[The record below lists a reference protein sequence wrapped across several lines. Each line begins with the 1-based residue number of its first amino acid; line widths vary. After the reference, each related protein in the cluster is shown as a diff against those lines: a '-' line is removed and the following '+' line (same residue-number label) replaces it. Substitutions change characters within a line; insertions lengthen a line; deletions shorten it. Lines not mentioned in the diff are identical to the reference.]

1 MSNLTL
7 ARQWAHQI
15 NELGAPVTD
24 SEAENILSNLSNSP
38 VTWLDRVAD
47 MRGTFCDLMREG
59 HSPAD
64 SCILAWISAWS
75 GLQQYCP
82 KIETLRK
89 APTLLGS
96 RNVPARLTDAQY
108 AALESDIE
116 KAVSQH
122 GQGALDAEQKQTLSG
137 KYRTPVT
144 QIERLARDARR
155 RFGIRHP
162 KQKTTVGVA
171 A

>member
-1 MSNLTL
+1 
-7 ARQWAHQI
+7 
-15 NELGAPVTD
+15 VTD
-24 SEAENILSNLSNSP
+24 SEAENILANLSNAP
-38 VTWLDRVAD
+38 VSWKDRVVD
-47 MRGTFCDLMREG
+47 MRATFCSRMREG
-59 HSPAD
+59 HSPVD
-64 SCILAWISAWS
+64 SCILSWVETWG
-75 GLQQYCP
+75 GLQMYCP
-82 KIETLRK
+82 KIETLRI

-96 RNVPARLTDAQY
+96 RNASARLTDAQY
-108 AALESDIE
+108 SALESDIE

-137 KYRTPVT
+137 KYRTPIT

-155 RFGIRHP
+155 RLGIRHP

>member
-1 MSNLTL
+1 MCASNQTMG
-7 ARQWAHQI
+7 RTM
-15 NELGAPVTD
+15 TD
-24 SEAENILSNLSNSP
+24 TEAETILSNLSAAPTS
-38 VTWLDRVAD
+38 WKDRIVD
-47 MRGTFCDLMREG
+47 MRETFCTLMREG

-64 SCILAWISAWS
+64 SCILSWVSTWG
-75 GLQQYCP
+75 GLQMYCP

-96 RNVPARLTDAQY
+96 RNQVTRLTDAQF

-122 GQGALDAEQKQTLSG
+122 GQGALDSDQKQTLSG
-137 KYRTPVT
+137 KYRTPIT

-155 RFGIRHP
+155 RLGIRHP
-162 KQKTTVGVA
+162 KQKATIGAVA